1 MLLHSILVL
10 SGLNQN
16 SKKLNSFENRFEK
29 GLEIKE
35 KQKKGRTFSFSVLAR
50 RLILLLSFLPHS
62 PACL

>member
-16 SKKLNSFENRFEK
+16 SKKKSFENGFEK

-35 KQKKGRTFSFSVLAR
+35 KNK
-50 RLILLLSFLPHS
+50 
-62 PACL
+62 

>member
-16 SKKLNSFENRFEK
+16 SKKLNSFENGFEK

-35 KQKKGRTFSFSVLAR
+35 KQKNKK
-50 RLILLLSFLPHS
+50 
-62 PACL
+62 

>member
-16 SKKLNSFENRFEK
+16 SKKNSFENGFEK

-35 KQKKGRTFSFSVLAR
+35 KNK
-50 RLILLLSFLPHS
+50 
-62 PACL
+62 